1 MAYYSWDAILSH
13 VARRIGEESG
23 SRVEPSE
30 LIPPPK
36 PDLGDI
42 AFGCFRIAKAQG
54 KGPAE
59 IAELLAEKLSQA
71 DHTIESASA
80 AGPYVNVVL
89 KSGDLINRIVQ
100 DVEHAGEEYGAT
112 DDGKG
117 KQVMLEYAQPNTHK
131 EVHVGHLRNLVLGAS
146 IAKLLKRNGWKVVT
160 ASYHGDVGA
169 HVSKCL
175 WFLVRHTATFVQQP
189 KPKKVKKGEKPPEP
203 LSADTWTEHV
213 LHNLDEAMANEIL
226 SVIPRDNRTG
236 NWLGKLYAEA
246 SKLLK
251 ENPDWKTEVSLVQQ
265 ALESHAKGWEVLWHE
280 TRRWS
285 LLEMAEIFQD
295 LGVAID
301 RQYFESE
308 VVEEG
313 QRIVDN
319 LLKKKIAR
327 MSEGAVIID
336 LQEEKLGVFL
346 VRKSD
351 GTSLYA
357 TKDIPLA
364 FLKLKEYPSL
374 QRALILVDN
383 RQSLYFKQ
391 LFETLKQMG
400 MKTPMEFIGYE
411 FVTLKSGAM
420 SSREG
425 NVVTWQSLRDE
436 IVGYAKRETLKRHAE
451 WSEGQLQHTSWALAM
466 GGVKYGM
473 LKQDSDKIY
482 MFELERALSF
492 DGDTGPYVQY
502 AATRLGAI
510 LKKAGWNPDTGID
523 AGDLNLLME
532 PMEKRLVLQMAIFPE
547 TCRRAA
553 AELRPAIVA
562 HWCSEMAQRMSD
574 FYRDV
579 NVIES
584 DIGMKQAR
592 LRLIAATRSVLANG
606 LDLLGIPLP
615 DEM

>member
-1 MAYYSWDAILSH
+1 
-13 VARRIGEESG
+13 
-23 SRVEPSE
+23 
-30 LIPPPK
+30 
-36 PDLGDI
+36 
-42 AFGCFRIAKAQG
+42 
-54 KGPAE
+54 
-59 IAELLAEKLSQA
+59 
-71 DHTIESASA
+71 
-80 AGPYVNVVL
+80 
-89 KSGDLINRIVQ
+89 
-100 DVEHAGEEYGAT
+100 
-112 DDGKG
+112 
-117 KQVMLEYAQPNTHK
+117 
-131 EVHVGHLRNLVLGAS
+131 
-146 IAKLLKRNGWKVVT
+146 
-160 ASYHGDVGA
+160 
-169 HVSKCL
+169 L
-175 WFLVRHTATFVQQP
+175 WFLVRQTATFVPQP

-203 LSADTWTEHV
+203 LGADAWTEYV
-213 LHNLDEAMANEIL
+213 LHNLDGEMADEIL
-226 SVIPRDNRTG
+226 SVIPKENRTG
-236 NWLGKLYAEA
+236 NWLGKLYTEA
-246 SKLLK
+246 SKLLE
-251 ENPDWKTEVSLVQQ
+251 ENPDWKMEVSLVQQ
-265 ALESHAKGWEVLWHE
+265 ALESHAPGWEKLWHE

-285 LLEMAEIFQD
+285 LVEMTEIFHD
-295 LGVAID
+295 LGVTID

-308 VVEEG
+308 VVEKG
-313 QRIVDN
+313 QRIVDE

-327 MSEGAVIID
+327 VSEGAVIVD
-336 LQEEKLGVFL
+336 LQEEKLGIFL

-357 TKDIPLA
+357 TKDLA
-364 FLKLKEYPSL
+364 LAQLKQKEYASL
-374 QRALILVDN
+374 QRSLILVDN

-436 IVGYAKRETLKRHAE
+436 ITGYARRETQTRHE
-451 WSEGQLQHTSWALAM
+451 DWSEGQLQHTAWSLAM

-482 MFELERALSF
+482 TFELERALSF

-510 LKKAGWNPDTGID
+510 LKKAGWNPNTGIE
-523 AGDLNLLME
+523 AGDLSLLME
-532 PMEKRLVLQMAIFPE
+532 PMEKRLVLQVAMFPE
-547 TCRRAA
+547 ACRRAA

-562 HWCSEMAQRMSD
+562 QWCSAMAARMSD

-579 NVIES
+579 NVIGSEF
-584 DIGMKQAR
+584 GVKQAR
-592 LRLIAATRSVLANG
+592 LRLIASVRSVLGIG